1 MWKEVRIKMALKIKF
16 IFFILLLTGIKS
28 FGQHLETGRKSSPFI
43 LGQTDKLHSKILG
56 EERTLNIYLP
66 EGYSKEL
73 SYPVIYL
80 LDGSADEDFI
90 HVAGILQH
98 NNFPWVDRTKPS
110 ILVGIANTNRKKDFT
125 TTSTVKEDLA
135 YIPNNGG
142 SSKFIQ
148 FIAKELQPYINSAFK
163 TSGKNTL
170 IGQSLG
176 GLLALE
182 ILHDK
187 PTLFN
192 TYIIASPSLW
202 WRNEY
207 MLQDTYTWSKKY
219 ENPTQVY
226 IGVGTE
232 GKMYEGIKSMEE
244 AAQILADRLQEGNP
258 QNLHVHFDHL
268 RDENHATSGHQSIL
282 NAFKWL
288 SQLDKK

>member
-1 MWKEVRIKMALKIKF
+1 MNIKIKAL
-16 IFFILLLTGIKS
+16 FFSLLFVSTVSVAQQK
-28 FGQHLETGRKSSPFI
+28 ETSTKSSPFI
-43 LGQTDKLHSKILG
+43 LGQTTTLHAKTLG

-66 EGYSKEL
+66 EGYNKEV

-90 HVAGILQH
+90 HVAGILQY
-98 NNFPWVDRTKPS
+98 NNFPWVGRTKPS
-110 ILVGIANTNRKKDFT
+110 ILVGIANSNRKKDFT
-125 TTSTVKEDLA
+125 SPSTVKEDLA

-148 FIAKELQPYINSAFK
+148 FIAAELQPYIAKQFK
-163 TSGKNTL
+163 TNGNNTL

-207 MLQDTYTWSKKY
+207 MLQDTYTWRQKY
-219 ENPTQVY
+219 EHPTQVY

-232 GKMYEGIKSMEE
+232 GKMYDGIKSMEE
-244 AAQILADRLQEGNP
+244 AAKVLADKLQQGHP
-258 QNLHVHFDHL
+258 QNLQVHFDHL
-268 RDENHATSGHQSIL
+268 SDEDHATSGHQSIL

>member
-1 MWKEVRIKMALKIKF
+1 V
-16 IFFILLLTGIKS
+16 LLLVSNHS
-28 FGQHLETGRKSSPFI
+28 FGQKKENSSKHSPFV
-43 LGQTDKLHSKILG
+43 LGQIHKINSKVLG

-66 EGYSKEL
+66 EGYSKDT
-73 SYPVIYL
+73 SYAIIYL

-90 HVAGILQH
+90 HVAGILQY
-98 NNFPWVDRTKPS
+98 NNFPWVGRTKPS

-125 TTSTVKEDLA
+125 SVSTVKEDLA
-135 YIPNNGG
+135 YIPTNGG
-142 SSKFIQ
+142 SAKFIQ
-148 FIAKELQPYINSAFK
+148 FISKELQPYIAKQFK
-163 TSGKNTL
+163 TDGKNTL

-187 PTLFN
+187 PELFQ

-207 MLQDTYTWSKKY
+207 MLQANYTWRQKY
-219 ENPTQVY
+219 EQPTQVY

-244 AAQILADRLQEGNP
+244 AAKILADKLQQGHAE
-258 QNLHVHFDHL
+258 NLQVHFDHL
-268 RDENHATSGHQSIL
+268 TDEDHATSGHQSIL